1 MAYQFFVVVSNLKH
15 LNANKYGYVM
25 KQNAENQDRLKS
37 EISPVKDHLGFLFHI
52 FPSVRGT

>member
-52 FPSVRGT
+52 FPSS